1 MGNSIMGA
9 GRLQIK
15 ELLGPGG
22 TTAMTIDDDGNITN
36 SGHTTN
42 TNLIKF
48 KMYLTSN
55 FSLTQQAWKTL
66 PINTT
71 TNSSGGQA
79 GWNTGN
85 CWDTTNYRFY
95 PQRAGY
101 YHIGAQATLA
111 DTNASY
117 ILLSVL
123 LNGYGDAGSGT
134 ELAIYAGVESGD
146 ASSWHYAFGSS
157 VHYLSATDFISF
169 RVYQNDSGANNVAAT
184 ASYTQA
190 WGYQIT

>member
-1 MGNSIMGA
+1 MGDNIMGA

-15 ELLGPGG
+15 ELLGPSG
-22 TTAMTIDDDGNITN
+22 TSAMTIDDDGNITN
-36 SGHTTN
+36 SGHTIS

-55 FSLTQQAWKTL
+55 FSCAQAAWKTL

-85 CWDTTNYRFY
+85 GWDTVNYRFY
-95 PQRAGY
+95 PQRAGH

-111 DTNASY
+111 ETNASY

-134 ELAIYAGVESGD
+134 ELAIYAGVEGGQTN
-146 ASSWHYAFGSS
+146 SWHYAFGSS

-169 RVYQNDSGANNVAAT
+169 RVYHNSGSAENVAGT